1 MNEKII
7 VENLKHPLLLVIV
20 FAVILGL
27 IYVGWD
33 YHEANVSEDAARA
46 FVGATP
52 SSDIGGLF
60 HPDPKTPP
68 PPQ

>member
-1 MNEKII
+1 MRRF
-7 VENLKHPLLLVIV
+7 VENLKHPLLLIVV
-20 FAVILGL
+20 FAAVLGL
-27 IYVGWD
+27 IYVGWN
-33 YHEANVSEDAARA
+33 YHEANVSEEAARA
-46 FVGATP
+46 FVGSTP